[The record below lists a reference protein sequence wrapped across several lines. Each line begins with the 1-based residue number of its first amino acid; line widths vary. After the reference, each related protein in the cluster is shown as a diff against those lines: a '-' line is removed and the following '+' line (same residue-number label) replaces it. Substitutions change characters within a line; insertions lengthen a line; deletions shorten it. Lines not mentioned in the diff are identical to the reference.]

1 MDNTENLKALSLD
14 ELTDLYKRLNPH
26 AAPNFKFV
34 DSDRAV
40 TQVKLAATYVASEPK
55 EFSEEIRFLAKRV
68 NGEVEWGAE
77 FVPLP
82 ELDPSELTGVTD
94 EPEPSAPKAPKVKKS
109 KDEISASIS
118 AGTKASWENSSI
130 RAARSARNF
139 VKVGDQVF
147 RSVLTA
153 AAAVGIP
160 EKYHIALRKVIKLQR
175 HVSLKSELGVT
186 LWTLLG
192 PTGEDIGAKDA
203 PVAEIDLKDVPKLA
217 RALTLPTPN

>member
-34 DSDRAV
+34 DAERAV

-82 ELDPSELTGVTD
+82 ELDPSELTD
-94 EPEPSAPKAPKVKKS
+94 EPETEAPKAPKVKKT
-109 KDEISASIS
+109 KDEISASIA
-118 AGTKASWENSSI
+118 AGVKASWENASI

-139 VKVGDQVF
+139 VKVGDQVY
-147 RSVLTA
+147 RSTS
-153 AAAVGIP
+153 AAVIALGIP
-160 EKYHIALRKVIKLQR
+160 EKYHIALRKVVKLQR
-175 HVSLKSELGVT
+175 HVSLTSESGVT
-186 LWTLLG
+186 TWVLLG

-203 PVAEIDLKDVPKLA
+203 PVVEINLKDVPKLA
-217 RALTLPTPN
+217 RVLTLPTPN